1 MVLALSF
8 SRDSIMKTEY
18 KNQSNKNGI
27 YRIRNIE
34 NGRVYYGSCTSF
46 KRRYLSHS
54 NLLETNKH
62 GNKFLQ
68 NDYNKCGADAFIF
81 EVVEVVEGNKEERL
95 VKEQQYVNEIYD
107 TQKKCYNIRKN
118 IFDTRV
124 GKKNKLSADP
134 TTDERCKPFSEE
146 RLAKHRETLKQAW
159 QDPELRQARKEK
171 NIERWSKFSANI
183 TVTHEE
189 TGEQVV
195 ITSSVKQFCKNKGLS
210 YKAFNQLVNGKI
222 KSSGGWFIGTE
233 KPVYVEQKG
242 QVRKPLSSEH
252 RVKIAGGKFAGMKLV
267 KDNGDEL
274 VIGVNLK
281 QQCRELGL
289 PYTTVV
295 KVLHGETKTV
305 YGYRLS
311 TEGAEDAECCK

>member
-1 MVLALSF
+1 
-8 SRDSIMKTEY
+8 MKFIFHEHG
-18 KNQSNKNGI
+18 NQGGI
-27 YRIRNIE
+27 YKILNLQ
-34 NGRVYYGSCTSF
+34 NGRIYIGSTYRF
-46 KRRYLSHS
+46 KNRAKSHIS
-54 NLLETNKH
+54 ELKANRHL
-62 GNKFLQ
+62 NKFLQ
-68 NDYNKCGADAFIF
+68 NDFNKCGEAAFVF
-81 EVVEVVEGNKEERL
+81 EVLEVVDGDRSVRVEREQFHIDQWYDNQKNCYNL
-95 VKEQQYVNEIYD
+95 VKEARDNRGG
-107 TQKKCYNIRKN
+107 TRNKKP
-118 IFDTRV
+118 D
-124 GKKNKLSADP
+124 DP
-134 TTDERCKPFSEE
+134 ATSGRCKPFSEE
-146 RLAKHRETLKQAW
+146 RLAKHRVTLKQAW
-159 QDPELRQARKEK
+159 QDPELRQTRKEK

-195 ITSSVKQFCKNKGLS
+195 ITSSVKQFCKDKGLS

-252 RVKIAGGKFAGMKLV
+252 RAKIAGGKFAGMKLV

-305 YGYRLS
+305 YGYRLMKDS
-311 TEGAEDAECCK
+311 NV

>member
-1 MVLALSF
+1 
-8 SRDSIMKTEY
+8 MKLIFHEHG
-18 KNQSNKNGI
+18 NQGGI
-27 YRIRNIE
+27 YKILNLQ
-34 NGRVYYGSCTSF
+34 NGRIYIGSTYRFKNRAKSHTSEL
-46 KRRYLSHS
+46 K
-54 NLLETNKH
+54 TNRH
-62 GNKFLQ
+62 LNKFLQ
-68 NDYNKCGADAFIF
+68 NDFNKCGEAAFVF
-81 EVVEVVEGNKEERL
+81 EVLEVVDGDRSVRVEREQFHIDQWYDNQKNCYNL
-95 VKEQQYVNEIYD
+95 VKEARDNRGG
-107 TQKKCYNIRKN
+107 TRNKKP
-118 IFDTRV
+118 D
-124 GKKNKLSADP
+124 DP
-134 TTDERCKPFSEE
+134 TTSGRCKPFSEE

-171 NIERWSKFSANI
+171 STERWSKFSANI

-195 ITSSVKQFCKNKGLS
+195 ITSSVKQFCKHKGLS
-210 YKAFNQLVNGKI
+210 YKAFNQLINGKI

-252 RVKIAGGKFAGMKLV
+252 RAKIAGGKFAGMKLV

-305 YGYRLS
+305 YGYRLA
-311 TEGAEDAECCK
+311 TERVENAEYCK